1 MSSTHQ
7 NITAGVAFA
16 LATSLVMSLAA
27 VLIKLTASTLSIEM
41 IVLFQYGL
49 CTLAMLP
56 WAIKKGRQG
65 LATQRPW
72 LHLLRG
78 SCGWACFY
86 AYYLALEQ
94 IPLVDAALLRN
105 AAPLCV
111 PLWLLLWHGAR
122 LPLLAWLPLLVGF
135 AGIALIIQPEGS
147 GLSSWHLVG
156 LVSALTLAGSIVT
169 TRELA
174 QTEPV
179 NRVLFY
185 YFLISTLCSLP
196 LALSNWRTPE
206 PASLPAVGLI
216 ALSIWITMWLYTR
229 AYSHAPASII
239 SPMSYFGV
247 VMTGL
252 WGWLIWDQVPGLN
265 SWAGTCLVIAGGIG
279 SVWLGARLKSRH

>member
-1 MSSTHQ
+1 MSSTQQ
-7 NITAGVAFA
+7 NIAAGVAFA

-27 VLIKLTASTLSIEM
+27 VLIKLTASSVSIEM

-56 WAIKKGRQG
+56 WVLRHGQSA

-78 SCGWACFY
+78 VCGWGCFY

-94 IPLVDAALLRN
+94 IPLVDAVLLRN

-111 PLWLLLWHGAR
+111 PIWLLLWHGAR
-122 LPLLAWLPLLVGF
+122 LPLLAWLPLLTGF
-135 AGIALIIQPEGS
+135 IGITIIIQPEGQ

-156 LVSALTLAGSIVT
+156 LISALTLAGSIVT

-196 LALSNWRTPE
+196 LAMSNWQTPA
-206 PASLPAVGLI
+206 PTNLPAVGLI

-229 AYSHAPASII
+229 AYSYAPASII

-247 VMTGL
+247 IMTGL
-252 WGWLIWDQVPGLN
+252 WGWLIWNQVPGLN
-265 SWAGTCLVIAGGIG
+265 TWLGTLLVIGGGIG
-279 SVWLGARLKSRH
+279 SVWVGARLRSQH